1 MRVSSAWC
9 RVHPSFLWYRVRLL
23 CLVQSG
29 TSSSCCCKMQSGGF
43 LCLVQSTPRA
53 FWHRVRLLCL
63 VQSGTS
69 SSYCCVS
76 RVGVFLCLVQM
87 KPRAFCSRGR
97 LLCLVQSWASALTAA
112 WSRVVPSPLS
122 GLVHTDLQVEYTG
135 VLTLTVLEDL
145 QKLCRLHCSSPIDG
159 FYRKSTQGCTYPNRL
174 ADLQKEYIEYF
185 PHRIKDLQEK
195 CTRAMH
201 FPSPVLATL
210 VFFD

>member
-1 MRVSSAWC
+1 LLLQDAEWGF
-9 RVHPSFLWYRVRLL
+9 PLLGAEYTQSFLAQGEVALL
-23 CLVQSG
+23 GAEWDL
-29 TSSSCCCKMQSGGF
+29 KLLLLREQSGGLF
-43 LCLVQSTPRA
+43 
-53 FWHRVRLLCL
+53 
-63 VQSGTS
+63 
-69 SSYCCVS
+69 
-76 RVGVFLCLVQM
+76 CLVQM

-97 LLCLVQSWASALTAA
+97 LLCWVQSWASALTAA

-201 FPSPVLATL
+201 FPSPVLANS
-210 VFFD
+210 VII